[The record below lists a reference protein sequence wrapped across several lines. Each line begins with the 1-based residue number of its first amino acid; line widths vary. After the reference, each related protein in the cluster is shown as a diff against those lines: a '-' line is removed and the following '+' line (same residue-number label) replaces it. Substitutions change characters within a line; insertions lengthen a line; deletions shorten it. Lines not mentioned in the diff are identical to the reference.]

1 MMMMMMM
8 IMQCIMTINNILQL
22 HHTSCSYE
30 PIVMG
35 YTSKPKIII
44 VIVFV
49 LKFLKFLNAP

>member
-1 MMMMMMM
+1 
-8 IMQCIMTINNILQL
+8 MTINNILQL

-30 PIVMG
+30 PTVMG

-44 VIVFV
+44 VIVIDV

>member
-1 MMMMMMM
+1 MM

>member
-1 MMMMMMM
+1 MMM